1 MSILWWTSS
10 SFVAS
15 VVEGKRLVIV
25 SSAGMLFKYADA
37 SDKSLLCKS
46 FRSKN
51 RFSHVSCLL
60 INIELTSRWSYKCG
74 LASTIPAPKN
84 AATQKLINCM
94 NRILFLSRQGKD
106 I

>member
-37 SDKSLLCKS
+37 SDKSLLCKN
-46 FRSKN
+46 FRSGN
-51 RFSHVSCLL
+51 RFSCFMFGGRYWAYLEMV
-60 INIELTSRWSYKCG
+60 I
-74 LASTIPAPKN
+74 
-84 AATQKLINCM
+84 
-94 NRILFLSRQGKD
+94 
-106 I
+106 